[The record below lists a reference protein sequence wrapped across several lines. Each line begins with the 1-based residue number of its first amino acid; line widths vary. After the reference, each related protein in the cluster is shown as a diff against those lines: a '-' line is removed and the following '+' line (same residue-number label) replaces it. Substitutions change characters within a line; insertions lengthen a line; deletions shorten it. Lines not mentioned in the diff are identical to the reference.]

1 MTLHSNRAPAE
12 PRARAV
18 SSSFYLA
25 MRMMPA
31 AQRRAMFEIYSFCR
45 EVDDIADEGG
55 ARDDRLERLG
65 QWRADIEAIFAGA
78 APAPRLLP
86 LAGAIRD
93 FKLRREDFLAVI
105 DGMEMDV
112 TSVPSVMDWARLD
125 LYCDRVASA
134 VGRLGV
140 RVFGMEET
148 PGLQLAHH
156 LGRALQLT
164 NILRDIDDDAAADRL
179 YLPLEALLA
188 AGITTTDPKD
198 VVASPAVGDACEP
211 VVARAEDHFRA
222 SDAIM
227 ARCPSRVVRTPR
239 IMSAAYRMILANLI
253 ARGWRAPRARVR
265 VRRSLLLWS
274 VVRSTLQ

>member
-1 MTLHSNRAPAE
+1 MSLHFNQASAE

-25 MRMMPA
+25 MRLMPA
-31 AQRRAMFEIYSFCR
+31 AQRQAMFEIYAFCR

-65 QWRADIEAIFAGA
+65 QWRADIEAIYTGA
-78 APAPRLLP
+78 TPSPRLAP

-93 FKLRREDFLAVI
+93 FKLKREDFLAVI

-112 TSVPSVMDWARLD
+112 TSAPAIMDWARLD

-148 PGLQLAHH
+148 PGLELAHH

-164 NILRDIDDDAAADRL
+164 NILRDIDEDAGADRL
-179 YLPLEALLA
+179 YLPLEALRA
-188 AGITTTDPKD
+188 AGIMATDPKD
-198 VVASPAVGDACEP
+198 VVASPTVGDACAP
-211 VVARAEDHFRA
+211 VVARAEEHFRA

-227 ARCPSRVVRTPR
+227 ATCPSRIVRTPR
-239 IMSAAYRMILANLI
+239 IMSAAYRMILTNLI
-253 ARGWRAPRARVR
+253 ARGWQAPRARVK

-274 VVRSTLQ
+274 VLRSTLQ

>member
-1 MTLHSNRAPAE
+1 MSLHSNRAPAE

-31 AQRRAMFEIYSFCR
+31 GQRRAMFEIYSFCR

-65 QWRADIEAIFAGA
+65 QWRADVEAIYTGA
-78 APAPRLLP
+78 TPAPRLLA
-86 LAGAIRD
+86 LAGAIHD

-188 AGITTTDPKD
+188 AGITTTDPKG
-198 VVASPAVGDACEP
+198 VVASPAVGDACAP
-211 VVARAEDHFRA
+211 VVARAEEHFRK
-222 SDAIM
+222 SDATM
-227 ARCPSRVVRTPR
+227 AKCPSRVVRTPR

-253 ARGWRAPRARVR
+253 ARGWRAPRARVK

-274 VVRSTLQ
+274 VIRSTLQ